1 MSAPASQLARLALL
15 NLPPG
20 ERAALLAEMTAT
32 RPERILSRA
41 DVASRFNRTPR
52 AVDQWARKGLL
63 HKVKLLLRIEHI
75 RLDRQRAAQHVKECA
90 KQLLP

>member
-63 HKVKLLLRIEHI
+63 HKVKLPGSSRAVGFRASEVESLLAGEG
-75 RLDRQRAAQHVKECA
+75 K
-90 KQLLP
+90 